1 MLKTLTNDEIRVLTT
16 LEEKGNIPNSEIAE
30 LLKIDE
36 KQVKDIIKNLTD
48 EEIILKYKAII
59 NWEKIESPGV
69 AAVIQVTASPRKGE
83 GYDEVA
89 DAISAFEEVQT
100 CLLVSGSFDLLV
112 EVEGPSLK
120 DVAFFVADK
129 LATIDGVEHTRTNF
143 LLKRYKQGG
152 DLLSVTGKTHRLPLS
167 M

>member
-1 MLKTLTNDEIRVLTT
+1 MLKTLTDEEIRILTT
-16 LEEKGNIPNSEIAE
+16 LEEKGNIPNAE
-30 LLKIDE
+30 LALLIKIDE
-36 KQVKDIIKNLTD
+36 AKVREIIKNLT
-48 EEIILKYKAII
+48 EQEIILKYKAII

-89 DAISAFEEVQT
+89 HAISSFEEVRT

-120 DVAFFVADK
+120 AVAFFVADK

-152 DLLSVTGKTHRLPLS
+152 DLLNVSGTTHRLPLS